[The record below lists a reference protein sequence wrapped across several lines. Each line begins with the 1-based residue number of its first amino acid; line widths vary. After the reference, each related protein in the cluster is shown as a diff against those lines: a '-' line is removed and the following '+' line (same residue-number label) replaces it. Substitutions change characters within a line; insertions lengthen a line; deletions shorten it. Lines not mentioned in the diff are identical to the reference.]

1 MSPNDLTL
9 VAKHVMKLLV
19 ERRFEELEEASGGAG
34 LSADDLEGA
43 VDDIGATLVMPAES
57 YWRDLRPRAVRNLPD
72 AFELSLDL
80 WSARGRTSS
89 SAELMIQQK
98 GGRPTVVVEDII
110 VG

>member
-1 MSPNDLTL
+1 MSPNELTL

-19 ERRFEELEEASGGAG
+19 ERRFEELEEAAGGAG
-34 LSADDLEGA
+34 LSADDMEGA
-43 VDDIGATLVMPAES
+43 VDDIGSALVMPPES
-57 YWRDLRPRAVRNLPD
+57 TWRDLDARAVRNVPD

-80 WSARGRTSS
+80 WSAKGRTGS